1 MNRSDDASK
10 TKNGCNAMNKPS
22 VLWRDIIIAYAAP
35 ALMAG
40 IGGVVIGDP
49 ILFIAAFTSIG
60 GTSAVTAWIIGR
72 WLHDWGLYAQWLN
85 RSPLLVIGTI
95 FAILGLAIGLLT
107 ACVVT
112 ELSRYA
118 FSQELAWMD
127 RVWVDFPLSVSIAS
141 TTTACRWYRSVRK
154 HISNRSV

>member
-10 TKNGCNAMNKPS
+10 TKNSCNVMTKPS

-35 ALMAG
+35 AMMAG
-40 IGGVVIGDP
+40 IGGVVIGDQT
-49 ILFIAAFTSIG
+49 LFIAAFTSIG

-85 RSPLLVIGTI
+85 RSHLLVIATI

-127 RVWVDFPLSVSIAS
+127 RVWVDFPLSVTIAC
-141 TTTACRWYRSVRK
+141 TTTACRWYRTVRK
-154 HISNRSV
+154 HISSRSV